1 MEVKERKYL
10 FVVNPIAGGKEK
22 AKLPAQINNFCNAAQ
37 CNYRLFHTTGKD
49 DLVKIKQIYDGFSPD
64 AVIAIG
70 GDGTVN
76 LVGNLLLHTGVP
88 LGIIPLG
95 SGNGLAKDLGL
106 PINIVKAFDV
116 IHRFEYKYIDILSFN
131 GDFCFH
137 LCDLGFNARVVHKF
151 ANSSIRG
158 KFSYFWYGLKEFVT
172 YKSFPYKIKSR
183 IENYEGH
190 AFMMIVS
197 NANKFGTN
205 VSINPLG
212 EIDDGWFEVSIIKPF
227 SKWVIPYVFYH
238 LMRDTIYSTPYYK
251 IIRSRKVIIDN
262 INSELSHIDGEPI
275 ESSENI
281 IVEIVPHALK
291 VLM

>member
-10 FVVNPIAGGKEK
+10 FVVNPIAGGRDKD
-22 AKLPAQINNFCNAAQ
+22 KLPAQINKFCDVAQ
-37 CNYRLFHTTGKD
+37 CNYRLFHTTGGD
-49 DLVKIKQIYDGFSPD
+49 DLPKIKQIYDVFSPD

-88 LGIIPLG
+88 MGIIPLG

-106 PINIVKAFDV
+106 PIDIVAAFNV
-116 IHRFEYKYIDILSFN
+116 IHRFEYKNIDTLSFN
-131 GDFCFH
+131 GKLCFH

-151 ANSSIRG
+151 AKSLMRG
-158 KFSYFWYGLKEFVT
+158 KFSYLWYGLQEFFT
-172 YKSFPYKIKSR
+172 FKSFPYKIKSR
-183 IENYEGH
+183 IGDYEGH
-190 AFMMIVS
+190 AFMMIIS

-227 SKWVIPYVFYH
+227 SKWAVPYIFYH
-238 LMRDTIYSTPYYK
+238 LMRDTIYRTSYYK
-251 IIRSRKVIIDN
+251 IIRSRKVL
-262 INSELSHIDGEPI
+262 INNKSGEFSHIDGEPV
-275 ESSENI
+275 ETSENI
-281 IVEIVPHALK
+281 VVEIVPNSLK
-291 VLM
+291 VLL